1 MQTRV
6 MPKGLSVRT
15 QAFVTA
21 QTAHAG
27 FGTVT
32 IVTGRIAAFVYEC
45 GSPVFLCRSPRVV
58 FFASYSCSHLIESVN
73 RNITR
78 EIKVYLN
85 I

>member
-1 MQTRV
+1 MS
-6 MPKGLSVRT
+6 KDLSVR
-15 QAFVTA
+15 AHVFVTA
-21 QTAHAG
+21 QTTHAG
-27 FGTVT
+27 FETVT

-45 GSPVFLCRSPRVV
+45 GSPVFLCRSPRAV

>member
-1 MQTRV
+1 MS
-6 MPKGLSVRT
+6 KDLSVR
-15 QAFVTA
+15 AHVFVTA

-45 GSPVFLCRSPRVV
+45 GSPVFLCRSPRAV
-58 FFASYSCSHLIESVN
+58 FFASYSCSHLIESVK

>member
-27 FGTVT
+27 FETVT

-45 GSPVFLCRSPRVV
+45 GSPVFLCRSPRDV
-58 FFASYSCSHLIESVN
+58 FYKLFLFTPY
-73 RNITR
+73 R
-78 EIKVYLN
+78 EREQKHN
-85 I
+85 P

>member
-27 FGTVT
+27 FETVT
-32 IVTGRIAAFVYEC
+32 IVTGRIAAFVHEC
-45 GSPVFLCRSPRVV
+45 GSPVFLCRSPRDV
-58 FFASYSCSHLIESVN
+58 FLQVIPVHTLSRA
-73 RNITR
+73 
-78 EIKVYLN
+78 
-85 I
+85 